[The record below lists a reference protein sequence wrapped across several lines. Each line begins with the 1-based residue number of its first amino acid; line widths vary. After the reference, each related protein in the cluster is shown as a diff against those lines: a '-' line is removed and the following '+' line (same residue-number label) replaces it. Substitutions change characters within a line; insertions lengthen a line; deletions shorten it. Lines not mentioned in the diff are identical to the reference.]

1 MRNSDRSIG
10 YFLLLLLAFAAG
22 AIRLDADV
30 PDNAGLDATPR
41 ASSLACSPSDAAAGA
56 SFCSRGQTLAW
67 TDS

>member
-10 YFLLLLLAFAAG
+10 YFLLMLLALAAG

-30 PDNAGLDATPR
+30 PEKAVFEAPLDAP
-41 ASSLACSPSDAAAGA
+41 SLACSPADAAAGA
-56 SFCSRGQTLAW
+56 SFCSRSQTLAW

>member
-22 AIRLDADV
+22 AIRLDADL
-30 PDNAGLDATPR
+30 PESSDLDSTPG

-56 SFCSRGQTLAW
+56 SFCSHGQMLAW